1 VDARVEAKPKEKK
14 GEQHRRRIGPD
25 DVKAA
30 VAAAK
35 DSKPGDDK
43 IVDVNDIEQ
52 SYLTLRRRGATVRW
66 IVRAYK
72 QTRVIGSSVGI
83 HVDKSYLTLRDAR
96 EKAKRV
102 YAELADTVPAA
113 KRAPVWTWADLDR
126 EYQALIARPR
136 WIGNRMKPASE
147 GTSDDVRLAFAKP
160 SFQALHAKA
169 LTDLD
174 RPTLNGA
181 RDKLESF
188 RQRQK
193 NVAYFKAAM
202 TWAADHKPDES
213 GLIEGVDRWWD
224 RLTAGEPSADQMKAI
239 EERRKVH
246 RQRKADLDVTAIG
259 ETLARHEAYC
269 AGRTA
274 EDKISPGIR
283 WGIWWVSFTA
293 NRRFSTVRLKR
304 DDLLEQDPLGDPGWG
319 RAAWPA
325 DTMKAKQ
332 PFWLPLPPLVRDIA
346 AGSIADYTQ
355 LVKNQHGDWPSQWV
369 FASTR
374 RYGRDADNDDV
385 GVYPNSLN
393 RHLLRMRK
401 DGALDGLPY
410 FSLHLV
416 RAAMG
421 DFVEDKV
428 NGVTSSLVLA
438 HTLPR
443 DDDEAAPTTKA
454 YYLSS
459 QRMAEKAE
467 GMRVWSQALIAAFLK
482 AGGTMPVPSETIRR
496 PKSKPRR

>member
-1 VDARVEAKPKEKK
+1 
-14 GEQHRRRIGPD
+14 
-25 DVKAA
+25 
-30 VAAAK
+30 
-35 DSKPGDDK
+35 
-43 IVDVNDIEQ
+43 
-52 SYLTLRRRGATVRW
+52 
-66 IVRAYK
+66 
-72 QTRVIGSSVGI
+72 
-83 HVDKSYLTLRDAR
+83 
-96 EKAKRV
+96 
-102 YAELADTVPAA
+102 
-113 KRAPVWTWADLDR
+113 
-126 EYQALIARPR
+126 
-136 WIGNRMKPASE
+136 
-147 GTSDDVRLAFAKP
+147 
-160 SFQALHAKA
+160 
-169 LTDLD
+169 
-174 RPTLNGA
+174 
-181 RDKLESF
+181 
-188 RQRQK
+188 
-193 NVAYFKAAM
+193 
-202 TWAADHKPDES
+202 
-213 GLIEGVDRWWD
+213 
-224 RLTAGEPSADQMKAI
+224 
-239 EERRKVH
+239 
-246 RQRKADLDVTAIG
+246 VTAIG

-443 DDDEAAPTTKA
+443 DEDEAAPTTKA

-467 GMRVWSQALIAAFLK
+467 GMRVWSQALIASFLK

-496 PKSKPRR
+496 PKSKPRLGRTGSPNG